1 MNLGSHN
8 YYDHPEGQD
17 AFGKM
22 VATNSYALTFGLGIA
37 AYDVLMLTKPS
48 GYLPTIGRFAY
59 FTGPFMGMASAFT
72 MTTLVANKMRGT
84 DDT

>member
-37 AYDVLMLTKPS
+37 AYDVLMLSKPS

-59 FTGPFMGMASAFT
+59 FAGPCMGMASAFT
-72 MTTLVANKMRGT
+72 MTTLVANKIRGK